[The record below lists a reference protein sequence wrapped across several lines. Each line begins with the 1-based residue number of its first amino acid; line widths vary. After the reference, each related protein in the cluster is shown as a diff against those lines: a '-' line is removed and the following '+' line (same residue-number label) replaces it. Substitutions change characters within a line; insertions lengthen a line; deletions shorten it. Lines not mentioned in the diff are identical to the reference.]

1 MPAENAPKPLVEVD
15 DLRIEFRTE
24 GGTVRAVNGVSFTIE
39 AGRTLALIGESG
51 CGKSVTSLAMLN
63 LVRPPGRISGGSINF
78 VADGQR
84 ENIVRWK
91 PSSERMRQFRGS
103 SVAMIFQEPM
113 TSFDPLFTVGEQ
125 IVEMIRAHRP
135 GTDGKAARA
144 LAVEMLRKVRLPNPE
159 TLADRYPHQLSGGMR
174 QRVMIAMA
182 LCCGP
187 KLLIADEPTTALD
200 VTTES
205 QILDLLRELQDELG
219 MAMLFVTHALAVAS
233 ELADEIAVMYL
244 GHIVEQGPAAAVLAN
259 PSHPYTK
266 ALLDSIPKIDD
277 EPTGRLK
284 TVRGMVPTP
293 DETPSGCPFRTR
305 CDFFMPGLCDRQ
317 LPALYETG
325 ENHFARCFLVDPS
338 RGGAA
343 PQ

>member
-1 MPAENAPKPLVEVD
+1 MLATPEHKPLIEVE

-24 GGTVRAVNGVSFTIE
+24 GGIVHAVNGVSFAIE
-39 AGRTLALIGESG
+39 PRKTLALIGESG

-63 LVRPPGRISGGSINF
+63 LVRPPGRISSGSINF
-78 VADGQR
+78 AVDGLRQ
-84 ENIVRWK
+84 NIVDWK
-91 PSSERMRQFRGS
+91 PNAERMRQFRGG

-125 IVEMIRAHRP
+125 IIETIRAHRP
-135 GTDGKAARA
+135 GLDSKAARA
-144 LAVEMLRKVRLPNPE
+144 VAIEMLRKVRLPNPG

-187 KLLIADEPTTALD
+187 QLLIADEPTTALD

-219 MAMLFVTHALAVAS
+219 MAILFITHALAVAS
-233 ELADEIAVMYL
+233 EMADEIAVMYL
-244 GHIVEQGPAAAVLAN
+244 GYIVEQGPATEVLAN
-259 PSHPYTK
+259 PQHPYTK

-277 EPTGRLK
+277 EPAGRLK

-293 DETPSGCPFRTR
+293 DEMPSGCPFRTR
-305 CDFFMPGLCDRQ
+305 CDFFMPGICDKQ
-317 LPALYETG
+317 LPTLYRTG
-325 ENHFARCFLVDPS
+325 ENHLARCFLVDPS
-338 RGGAA
+338 REGAA
-343 PQ
+343 L

>member
-1 MPAENAPKPLVEVD
+1 MLATAEHTPLIEVD

-24 GGTVRAVNGVSFTIE
+24 GGVVHAVNGVSFAIE
-39 AGRTLALIGESG
+39 PGKTLALIGESG

-63 LVRPPGRISGGSINF
+63 LVRPPGRISGGSITF
-78 VADGQR
+78 AADGQR
-84 ENIVRWK
+84 QDIVGWK
-91 PSSERMRQFRGS
+91 PSSERMRQFRGG

-125 IVEMIRAHRP
+125 IIEMVRAHRP
-135 GTDGKAARA
+135 GLDGKAARA
-144 LAVEMLRKVRLPNPE
+144 IAVEMLRKVRLPNPE

-187 KLLIADEPTTALD
+187 QLLIADEPTTALD

-219 MAMLFVTHALAVAS
+219 MAMLFITHALAVAS
-233 ELADEIAVMYL
+233 EMADEIAVMYL
-244 GHIVEQGPAAAVLAN
+244 GYIVEQGPAAEILAH
-259 PSHPYTK
+259 PSHPYTR

-277 EPTGRLK
+277 EPAGRLK

-293 DETPSGCPFRTR
+293 DEMPSGCPFRTR
-305 CDFFMPGLCDRQ
+305 CDFFMPGVCDQR
-317 LPALYETG
+317 LPELYRAG
-325 ENHFARCFLVDPS
+325 EGHLARCFLIDPAFQ
-338 RGGAA
+338 GA
-343 PQ
+343 PR

>member
-1 MPAENAPKPLVEVD
+1 MLATNEHAPLVEVD

-24 GGTVRAVNGVSFTIE
+24 GGVVRAVNGVSFSIE
-39 AGRTLALIGESG
+39 RGKTLALIGESG

-78 VADGQR
+78 LADGQR
-84 ENIVRWK
+84 QNIVGWK
-91 PSSERMRQFRGS
+91 PASERMRQFRGG

-125 IVEMIRAHRP
+125 IVEMVRAHQP
-135 GTDGKAARA
+135 GTGGKAARA
-144 LAVEMLRKVRLPNPE
+144 IAVDMLRKVRLPNPE
-159 TLADRYPHQLSGGMR
+159 TLVDRYPHQLSGGMR

-187 KLLIADEPTTALD
+187 QLLIADEPTTALD

-219 MAMLFVTHALAVAS
+219 MAMLFITHALAVAS
-233 ELADEIAVMYL
+233 EMADEIAVMYL
-244 GHIVEQGPAAAVLAN
+244 GYIVEQGPAAEVLAR
-259 PSHPYTK
+259 PSHPYTQ
-266 ALLDSIPKIDD
+266 ALLASIPNIDD

-293 DETPSGCPFRTR
+293 DEMPSGCPFRTR
-305 CDFFMPGLCDRQ
+305 CDFFMPGICDRA
-317 LPALYETG
+317 LPALYRTG
-325 ENHFARCFLVDPS
+325 EDHLARCFLVDPS
-338 RGGAA
+338 REGAA
-343 PQ
+343 P